1 MDNLGP
7 LNKKEKKRR
16 KYGWGWSKLQQ
27 IKREIIKWMNPEKK
41 QTQRW
46 AKMLAL
52 LNESFEISML
62 ELQKI

>member
-1 MDNLGP
+1 
-7 LNKKEKKRR
+7 
-16 KYGWGWSKLQQ
+16 
-27 IKREIIKWMNPEKK
+27 MNPEKK

>member
-1 MDNLGP
+1 
-7 LNKKEKKRR
+7 
-16 KYGWGWSKLQQ
+16 
-27 IKREIIKWMNPEKK
+27 MNEPRKK

-46 AKMLAL
+46 AKMLEL